1 MVPEAFDDRLRFRS
15 MACIGECMLELQLPD
30 ARSRMADISIS
41 GDSLNT
47 AIYAKRSA
55 PDEMRVAYATAL
67 GTDAISDRMC
77 SVIESEAIDTGLLRR
92 IDERTPGCYAILN
105 DANGERSFL
114 YWREQSAA
122 RQLLADRSTDYVA
135 ALGAFD
141 AWYLSGISL
150 AILDAEQRAFLFEAI
165 KSFRDQGGLLIFDSN
180 YRPNLWTS
188 ESEAQEVISQAWR
201 MCDIALPSIDDEMA
215 LFGDA
220 CEQDVLDRLARFG
233 VRFGALKRAALGP
246 TPIGWTGDLAFPPAE
261 RVVDTTAAGDSFN
274 GGFLAALAAGGS
286 PQDAAMAGHRLAS
299 LVIAHKGAIIDRDL
313 MPAPV

>member
-1 MVPEAFDDRLRFRS
+1 
-15 MACIGECMLELQLPD
+15 MLELRLPD
-30 ARSRMADISIS
+30 TRAEAANVSVS

-47 AIYAKRSA
+47 AIYTKRASSG
-55 PDEMRVAYATAL
+55 DLHVAYATAL
-67 GTDAISDRMC
+67 GTDAVSDRMI
-77 SVIESEAIDTGLLRR
+77 SVIQSEAVDTTLVRR
-92 IDERTPGCYAILN
+92 VDDRTPGCYAILN
-105 DANGERSFL
+105 DPSGERFFL
-114 YWREQSAA
+114 YWRDQSAA
-122 RQLLADRSTDYVA
+122 RQLFADRSAAYMA
-135 ALGAFD
+135 ALAGFD

-150 AILDAEQRAFLFEAI
+150 AILDAEQRAFLFEAV

-180 YRPNLWTS
+180 FRPNLWTS
-188 ESEAQEVISQAWR
+188 KSEAQETISHAWR

-220 CEQDVLDRLARFG
+220 GEQDALDRLARFG

-274 GGFLAALAAGGS
+274 GGFLAALAAGGA
-286 PQDAAMAGHRLAS
+286 PQEAAMTGHRLAS
-299 LVIAHKGAIIDRDL
+299 LVIAHKGAIIDRGL

>member
-1 MVPEAFDDRLRFRS
+1 
-15 MACIGECMLELQLPD
+15 MLELRLPD
-30 ARSRMADISIS
+30 TRAEAAHVSVS

-47 AIYAKRSA
+47 AIYTKRASSG
-55 PDEMRVAYATAL
+55 DLHVAYATAL
-67 GTDAISDRMC
+67 GTDAVSDRMI
-77 SVIESEAIDTGLLRR
+77 SVIQSEAVDTTLVRR
-92 IDERTPGCYAILN
+92 IDDRTPGCYAILN
-105 DANGERSFL
+105 DPSGERSFL
-114 YWREQSAA
+114 YWRDQSAA
-122 RQLLADRSTDYVA
+122 RQLFADRSAVYMA
-135 ALGAFD
+135 ALAGFD

-150 AILDAEQRAFLFEAI
+150 AILDAEQRAFLFEAV

-188 ESEAQEVISQAWR
+188 KSEAQETISHAWR

-220 CEQDVLDRLARFG
+220 GEQDVLDRLARFG

-246 TPIGWTGDLAFPPAE
+246 TPIGWTGDLAFPPAQ

-274 GGFLAALAAGGS
+274 GGFLAALAAGGA
-286 PQDAAMAGHRLAS
+286 PQEAAMAGHRLAS
-299 LVIAHKGAIIDRDL
+299 LVIAHKGAIIDRGL